1 MKKFGLSFYALAPA
15 LMLLG
20 GSSVLS
26 LLTAIKWINIVIF
39 AVVCTVIQIAVYK
52 KNPANFII
60 NTLWLGFMVEFML
73 IALVVPENLG
83 IREVINNVILCL
95 NASYVFLIL
104 FPILFPRR
112 FRPFQT
118 RFPPRSSTRF
128 LQPTGLPPG
137 RYPGRAPERPPV
149 F

>member
-52 KNPANFII
+52 KNPANFIR

-83 IREVINNVILCL
+83 IREVIDNVILCL

-112 FRPFQT
+112 FRPI
-118 RFPPRSSTRF
+118 FPSLLARTK
-128 LQPTGLPPG
+128 
-137 RYPGRAPERPPV
+137 V
-149 F
+149 

>member
-39 AVVCTVIQIAVYK
+39 AVVYTVIQIAVYK

-60 NTLWLGFMVEFML
+60 NTLWLGFTSE
-73 IALVVPENLG
+73 
-83 IREVINNVILCL
+83 
-95 NASYVFLIL
+95 
-104 FPILFPRR
+104 
-112 FRPFQT
+112 
-118 RFPPRSSTRF
+118 
-128 LQPTGLPPG
+128 
-137 RYPGRAPERPPV
+137 
-149 F
+149 